1 MEETQEY
8 YSRPFLINPEMIRQ
22 FITTHP
28 AKQKISSGFKIIP
41 TKIMKW
47 FFPDNQI
54 HHCHKKHTT
63 IEICHHKIK
72 DEIK

>member
-28 AKQKISSGFKIIP
+28 AKQKIPSGFKIIP

-47 FFPDNQI
+47 FFPDNQDLPLPQKTY
-54 HHCHKKHTT
+54 HNRNMPS
-63 IEICHHKIK
+63 
-72 DEIK
+72 